1 MQKIAR
7 RLHLWLGLILA
18 VFIIIEAA
26 TGLILAEPG
35 LVGQVKTQMP
45 SGGQQLNAEKG
56 STAVGKGSELQGEVR
71 KPDRGVSG
79 TSALNAFG
87 FAKGLHQG
95 KVGSSNFKWVVDLI
109 AIGLIILS
117 LTGIYISIPLLKAK
131 SNRK

>member
-1 MQKIAR
+1 MQKMAR
-7 RLHLWLGLILA
+7 KLHLWLGLILA
-18 VFIIIEAA
+18 VLIIIEAV

-35 LVGQVKTQMP
+35 IVGQVKTQMP

-56 STAVGKGSELQGEVR
+56 STAADKGSELQGEVR
-71 KPDRGVSG
+71 KPDRGGSG

-95 KVGSSNFKWVVDLI
+95 KVGSLNLKWVVNLI

-117 LTGIYISIPLLKAK
+117 LTGIYISIPLLRAK
-131 SNRK
+131 SKRE